1 MWDLRNTNS
10 RELFKVLG
18 TTGGPPGSRSRH
30 LGIKR
35 PMLTIILYS
44 LDSENPIFIGF
55 CVQCV
60 PWLSRNVR
68 DEIRDFPT
76 RSWRPRFNNGQ
87 SVARG
92 LKEGCIW
99 SDWSGG
105 VGIIRESKKIC
116 PVVSDS
122 SGGVG
127 MVCGMECGISEQSV
141 QLRIALAHVRS
152 CNETLK
158 RSQYLL
164 WRSLHCDE
172 KVSGTIR
179 L

>member
-1 MWDLRNTNS
+1 MWDLRSTNS

-68 DEIRDFPT
+68 DEIRDFST

-87 SVARG
+87 RAAGDHS
-92 LKEGCIW
+92 
-99 SDWSGG
+99 
-105 VGIIRESKKIC
+105 
-116 PVVSDS
+116 
-122 SGGVG
+122 
-127 MVCGMECGISEQSV
+127 SV
-141 QLRIALAHVRS
+141 QG
-152 CNETLK
+152 N
-158 RSQYLL
+158 Y
-164 WRSLHCDE
+164 
-172 KVSGTIR
+172 SGLSVNAGPKQPRPLVENSHT
-179 L
+179 